1 MVMFNFEKLEVCQKA
16 IAFADLVYD
25 HTKQF
30 SADSAAEE
38 TGRMLSGLRKSLI
51 SNVM

>member
-25 HTKQF
+25 LTKQF